1 LKSGDTLAHYVIEGP
16 LGEGGMG
23 QVYLAMD
30 QRLHRR
36 VALKVL
42 AEEGER
48 ASRDSAARLLREA
61 RSAASLTH
69 PNVVSIFEVGE
80 HEGRIYLAMEHVVG
94 RTLREH
100 VGDDSVPWARKLRW
114 LVDVARALSA
124 AHRSGLVHRDVKPE
138 NVMVRDEDGLV
149 KVLDFGIARRAGGDV
164 DPTGRTEAASLPTL
178 TGKGQVIGTPMYMA
192 PEQIKGGAPDAR
204 TDQFA
209 WGVLAFELLAGRR
222 PWPDRSDLLAA
233 VAAIL
238 TEAPAPLHTLV
249 PDVPESVEGVIM
261 RALSRTPEERFPSMD
276 DLVDVLEPFASRSG
290 RGTSLPS
297 ARASARKVE
306 AKIEATRPVETS
318 PKAAT
323 AGTAPGG
330 TEPPPRPTATTRQS
344 MVTERSPGV
353 QPPPPRP
360 WWKRR
365 PLAVIVTALVVGAS
379 GFAVNKLRGRNP
391 AKPIVSGSPSAS
403 AVPSAVPLSDD
414 AQALRMY
421 GEAVQLWR
429 DGNMGKARKAFEDVI
444 ARDPS
449 FAAAHLRFALFLYG
463 DEPEAALVHYQKA
476 YSNRLRLP
484 AVDVELLG
492 AMEPAVRPDP
502 NLEEAE
508 KRAAVLRDQY
518 PRNGEVLYWLGLVR
532 HDRSNFEKASE
543 AYQQAIDVDRS
554 FVPPRKAR
562 AQTLA
567 QLGNVEGAIAAY
579 GECIEVSPAATTCL
593 AGRLELLADRG
604 DCAQMEK
611 DARRWQLLEPD
622 EYTADY
628 ALAVSLVGEHTA
640 LPAVEEAL
648 LHQWRDMPEKDR
660 RQGELVDRADLA
672 LFAGDF
678 ALAERRTREWEQALP
693 KDADLSERKGPYAQ
707 LASILF
713 EMGDVQGAGRIAD
726 DFVQRMKGWTSAR
739 GEDPSLPFLEYL
751 YRSGRIDKAEL
762 DRRRR
767 EWLAHAEEKETPTA
781 RRRMAPFRWSMAYAG
796 FAETMEEAKE
806 ALALEE
812 EFLPLPPE
820 GRQSLGFGA
829 NVGKAYA
836 LAGRFQEALPFL
848 ERTTRSCRGLEQPQ
862 LHTRAHYF
870 LGLAYEGL
878 GRIEDARRA
887 YGVVVDRWGNAK
899 PKSVTAERAQERLK
913 QLPKH

>member
-1 LKSGDTLAHYVIEGP
+1 VVKAGDTIAHYVIEGT

-23 QVYLAMD
+23 QVFLALD

-42 AEEGER
+42 ADDAEHS
-48 ASRDSAARLLREA
+48 SRDSGARLLREA

-69 PNVVSIFEVGE
+69 PNVVGIFEVGE

-100 VGDDSVPWARKLRW
+100 VGDPAVPWSRKLRW
-114 LVDVARALSA
+114 LVEVARALSA
-124 AHRSGLVHRDVKPE
+124 AHRAGLVHRDVKPE

-149 KVLDFGIARRAGGDV
+149 KVLDFGIARRAGGGDV
-164 DPTGRTEAASLPTL
+164 DPTARTEAASLSTL

-238 TEAPAPLHTLV
+238 TEAPAPLRALA
-249 PDVPESVEGVIM
+249 PEIPESVESVIM
-261 RALSRTPEERFPSMD
+261 RALSRTPEERFATMD
-276 DLVDVLEPFASRSG
+276 DVVDVLEPFASRSG
-290 RGTSLPS
+290 RGASLPS
-297 ARASARKVE
+297 PLGAAPRLEAARTARE
-306 AKIEATRPVETS
+306 GRGTRPVEEPS
-318 PKAAT
+318 KAAD
-323 AGTAPGG
+323 AA
-330 TEPPPRPTATTRQS
+330 PPPKLAATTRRS
-344 MVTERSPGV
+344 MVTERSPGAP
-353 QPPPPRP
+353 PPPPRP
-360 WWKRR
+360 FWSLRR
-365 PLAVIVTALVVGAS
+365 FAVLATLAAVGVVGLGVRAY
-379 GFAVNKLRGRNP
+379 RGRSP
-391 AKPIVSGSPSAS
+391 ARPVVSAS
-403 AVPSAVPLSDD
+403 PPASALSSAVPLSDD

-444 ARDPS
+444 ARDPNM
-449 FAAAHLRFALFLYG
+449 AAAHLRFALFLYG
-463 DEPEAALVHYQKA
+463 DEPEAALKHFQSA
-476 YSNRLRLP
+476 YANRSKLP
-484 AVDVELLG
+484 AIDAALLG

-508 KRAAVLRDQY
+508 KRAVALRDEY
-518 PRNGEVLYWLGLVR
+518 PRSAEVAYWLGLVH

-543 AYQQAIDVDRS
+543 AYQQAIDLDRS

-562 AQTLA
+562 AQVLA
-567 QLGNVEGAIAAY
+567 QLGDVRGAISAY
-579 GECIEVSPAATTCL
+579 GECIDASPTASTCL

-628 ALAVSLVGEHTA
+628 ALAVSLVGERVA

-648 LHQWRDMPEKDR
+648 LHQWRDMPDTQR

-672 LFAGDF
+672 LLAGDF

-713 EMGDVQGAGRIAD
+713 ETGDVQGAGRIAE

-739 GEDPSLPFLEYL
+739 GEDPTLPFLEYL

-762 DRRRR
+762 DKRRR
-767 EWLAHAEEKETPTA
+767 EWLTRAEEKETATE
-781 RRRMAPFRWSMAYAG
+781 RRRMAPFRWAMAYAG

-806 ALALEE
+806 ALATQED
-812 EFLPLPPE
+812 FLPLPPE
-820 GRQSLGFGA
+820 SRQSIAFGA

-836 LAGRFQEALPFL
+836 LAGRFEEALPFL
-848 ERTTRSCRGLEQPQ
+848 ERATRSCRALEQPQ

-887 YGVVVDRWGNAK
+887 YGVVVERWGGAK
-899 PKSVTAERAQERLK
+899 PRSITAERAQERLK
-913 QLPKH
+913 QLPKP